1 MREFIGAARSG
12 GMVPPAAYKYEA
24 TNDALVRQV
33 SEEWVQAV
41 WRPASMDIAS
51 YSSGYVVDRPVPHP
65 VVPGPYRGAC
75 ASE

>member
-1 MREFIGAARSG
+1 M
-12 GMVPPAAYKYEA
+12 PPAAYKYEA

-51 YSSGYVVDRPVPHP
+51 YCSGYVVDRPVPHP